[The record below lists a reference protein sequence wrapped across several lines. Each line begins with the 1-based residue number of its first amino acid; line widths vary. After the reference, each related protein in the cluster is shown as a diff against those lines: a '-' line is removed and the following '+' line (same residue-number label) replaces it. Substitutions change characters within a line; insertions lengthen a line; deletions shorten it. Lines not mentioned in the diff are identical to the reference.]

1 MFDVLTPPSPS
12 HPASN
17 LLSIN
22 PEFCALSKPFITM
35 YNPGQTSWDTK
46 LNEIARQIEASSL
59 SLPPPPPGAV
69 LTLCIQVLIQHIN
82 TACGEMGT
90 TEIAPYN
97 NIPKLF

>member
-1 MFDVLTPPSPS
+1 
-12 HPASN
+12 
-17 LLSIN
+17 
-22 PEFCALSKPFITM
+22 M

-59 SLPPPPPGAV
+59 SLPPPPGAV

-90 TEIAPYN
+90 SEIAPYN

>member
-1 MFDVLTPPSPS
+1 
-12 HPASN
+12 
-17 LLSIN
+17 
-22 PEFCALSKPFITM
+22 M

-59 SLPPPPPGAV
+59 SLPPPPPPGAV

-82 TACGEMGT
+82 TAWGEMGT
-90 TEIAPYN
+90 AEIAPYN